1 MKILPPRLPSPLTG
15 EGEGGGEQ
23 QVEFCKIQS
32 LKGEKLMSE
41 LRLNPKY
48 TEAISMLVNRSPYFS
63 LLSMEIKDLEWGNS
77 VLEVALEEKHLQPF
91 GYVHGGAI
99 ASVMDAATFWAVFP
113 QVKDGMG
120 LTTVE
125 IKVNFLAPV
134 KEGKLVAKGR
144 CIKIGKT
151 LALGDATIY
160 DGNGNLLGHGTAT
173 MMIVP
178 DLKVE
183 GQENLPP
190 KKI

>member
-1 MKILPPRLPSPLTG
+1 
-15 EGEGGGEQ
+15 
-23 QVEFCKIQS
+23 
-32 LKGEKLMSE
+32 MSE
-41 LRLNPKY
+41 PRLNPKY

-63 LLSMEIKDLEWGNS
+63 LLSMKIKELEWGTS
-77 VLEVALEEKHLQPF
+77 LLEVDLEEKHLQPF

-99 ASVMDAATFWAVFP
+99 ASVMDAATFWAAFP

-134 KEGKLVAKGR
+134 REGKLVARGR

-160 DGNGNLLGHGTAT
+160 DGNGNLLAHGTAT

-190 KKI
+190 KQI

>member
-1 MKILPPRLPSPLTG
+1 
-15 EGEGGGEQ
+15 
-23 QVEFCKIQS
+23 
-32 LKGEKLMSE
+32 MSE
-41 LRLNPKY
+41 PRLNPRY
-48 TEAISMLVNRSPYFS
+48 TKAISNIVNRSPYFS
-63 LLSMEIKDLEWGNS
+63 LLSMKIKELDWGTS
-77 VLEVALEEKHLQPF
+77 VLEVELEEKHLQPF

-113 QVKDGMG
+113 QVRDGMG

-134 KEGKLVAKGR
+134 REGRLVVKGR

-160 DGNGNLLGHGTAT
+160 DAKGNLLAHGTAT

-190 KKI
+190 KLI

>member
-1 MKILPPRLPSPLTG
+1 
-15 EGEGGGEQ
+15 
-23 QVEFCKIQS
+23 
-32 LKGEKLMSE
+32 MSE
-41 LRLNPKY
+41 LQLNPKY
-48 TEAISMLVNRSPYFS
+48 TEAISNVVNQSPYFS
-63 LLSMEIKDLEWGNS
+63 LLSMKIKDLEWGTS
-77 VLEVALEEKHLQPF
+77 LLEVELEEKHLQPF
-91 GYVHGGAI
+91 GYVHGGVI

-125 IKVNFLAPV
+125 IKVNFLAPIR
-134 KEGKLVAKGR
+134 KGELVAKGR
-144 CIKIGKT
+144 CIKIGKS

-173 MMIVP
+173 MMIIP

-190 KKI
+190 KQV

>member
-1 MKILPPRLPSPLTG
+1 
-15 EGEGGGEQ
+15 
-23 QVEFCKIQS
+23 
-32 LKGEKLMSE
+32 MSE
-41 LRLNPKY
+41 PRLNPKY
-48 TEAISMLVNRSPYFS
+48 TKAISNIVNRSPYFS
-63 LLSMEIKDLEWGNS
+63 LLSMKIKELDWGTS
-77 VLEVALEEKHLQPF
+77 VLEVELEEKHLQPF

-134 KEGKLVAKGR
+134 REGRLVVKGR

-160 DGNGNLLGHGTAT
+160 DAKQNLLAHGTAT

-190 KKI
+190 KLI

>member
-1 MKILPPRLPSPLTG
+1 
-15 EGEGGGEQ
+15 
-23 QVEFCKIQS
+23 
-32 LKGEKLMSE
+32 MSE
-41 LRLNPKY
+41 PRLNPKY

-63 LLSMEIKDLEWGNS
+63 LLSMEIKDLEWGTS

-91 GYVHGGAI
+91 GYVHGGVI

-134 KEGKLVAKGR
+134 REGRLVVKGR

-160 DGNGNLLGHGTAT
+160 DAKGNLLAHGTAT

-190 KKI
+190 KQI

>member
-1 MKILPPRLPSPLTG
+1 
-15 EGEGGGEQ
+15 
-23 QVEFCKIQS
+23 
-32 LKGEKLMSE
+32 MSE
-41 LRLNPKY
+41 PRLNPKY
-48 TEAISMLVNRSPYFS
+48 KEAISNIVNRSPYFS
-63 LLSMEIKDLEWGNS
+63 LLSMKIRELEWGTS
-77 VLEVALEEKHLQPF
+77 VLEVELEEKHLQPF

-113 QVKDGMG
+113 QVKNGMG

-134 KEGKLVAKGR
+134 REGKLLAKGR

-160 DGNGNLLGHGTAT
+160 DGNGNLLAHGTAT

-190 KKI
+190 KQI

>member
-1 MKILPPRLPSPLTG
+1 
-15 EGEGGGEQ
+15 
-23 QVEFCKIQS
+23 
-32 LKGEKLMSE
+32 MSE
-41 LRLNPKY
+41 MQLNPKY
-48 TEAISMLVNRSPYFS
+48 TEAISKILNRSPYFS
-63 LLSMEIKDLEWGNS
+63 LLSMKIMDLEWGTS
-77 VLEVALEEKHLQPF
+77 VLEVELQEKHLQPF
-91 GYVHGGAI
+91 GFVHGGAI
-99 ASVMDAATFWAVFP
+99 ASVLDAATFWAVFP

-134 KEGKLVAKGR
+134 REGKLLAKGR

-183 GQENLPP
+183 GQESLPP
-190 KKI
+190 KQI

>member
-1 MKILPPRLPSPLTG
+1 
-15 EGEGGGEQ
+15 
-23 QVEFCKIQS
+23 
-32 LKGEKLMSE
+32 MSE
-41 LRLNPKY
+41 SQLNPKY
-48 TEAISMLVNRSPYFS
+48 TKAISNVVNQSPYFS
-63 LLSMEIKDLEWGNS
+63 LLSMKIKDLEWGTS
-77 VLEVALEEKHLQPF
+77 VLEVELEEKHLQPF
-91 GYVHGGAI
+91 GYVHGGVI

-134 KEGKLVAKGR
+134 QKGKLVARGR

-151 LALGDATIY
+151 LALGDATIH
-160 DGNGNLLGHGTAT
+160 DAKGNLLAHGTAT